1 MHLNSFYLS
10 CSYSLSHDVSTLL
23 SLRVSFL
30 PRQSRNK
37 CRPVHWLVEKF
48 CKYEQPK
55 QNVLQNHYGPICGN
69 RLRKVIEN
77 IEIAC
82 VFDVRF
88 FNVFAIK

>member
-1 MHLNSFYLS
+1 MTVLF
-10 CSYSLSHDVSTLL
+10 
-23 SLRVSFL
+23 
-30 PRQSRNK
+30 PGK
-37 CRPVHWLVEKF
+37 CV
-48 CKYEQPK
+48 QPK
-55 QNVLQNHYGPICGN
+55 QNVLQNHHGPICGN